1 MMISFNDTII
11 KRLKS
16 TYTTIRASANLNVHL
31 ITDQHYSRPISCLPL
46 ATTLL
51 HYLSLFS
58 VLPDCR
64 HAQGFIALP
73 GRAHACPLPGAR
85 PTHRNG

>member
-1 MMISFNDTII
+1 MIHLLND
-11 KRLKS
+11 
-16 TYTTIRASANLNVHL
+16 YNQCIRASASLNVHL

-51 HYLSLFS
+51 DYLSLPL

-64 HAQGFIALP
+64 RAPGFIALP

-85 PTHRNG
+85 PKRRRG